1 VEQRHLSVIDLY
13 PLLKPALPL
22 LDAETGHRL
31 ALWAL
36 RNGLAPTDKGADDP
50 LLRCRLLGFDLSNPI
65 GLAAGFDK
73 NAVAID
79 AAQSLGFGLIEIGG
93 VTPRPQAGNP
103 RPRLFR
109 LEEDNAVINRMGF
122 NNLGMVEIARRL
134 ALRDRKRG
142 VVGVN
147 LASNS
152 DSTDPATDFDRLV
165 ETFTPIADYLTV
177 DISCPN
183 TPNGKVFQQRQPL
196 EGLLAR
202 LMSTRARV
210 AQAAGIKPPPML
222 IKSAPDLTA
231 QERSDIAEVALA
243 SGIDGMIVSNTTI
256 ARPDSLR
263 SRHVGERGGLSG
275 RPIFDMSTRLLG
287 EMYALTRGRLPLIG
301 VGGIA
306 SGADAYAKIRAGAS
320 AVQLYSALV
329 FAGPKLVRRIK
340 DELAACLRRD
350 GFASLQDAVG
360 TSMKQAA

>member
-1 VEQRHLSVIDLY
+1 MIDLY

-36 RNGLAPTDKGADDP
+36 RNGLAPSDKADDDKA
-50 LLRCRLLGFDLSNPI
+50 LRCRVLGFDLANPI

-73 NAVAID
+73 NAVAVN
-79 AAQSLGFGLIEIGG
+79 AAQCLGFGFIEIGG

-103 RPRLFR
+103 RPRLSR
-109 LEEDNAVINRMGF
+109 LEEDRAVINRMGF
-122 NNLGMVEIARRL
+122 NNLGMAEISRRL
-134 ALRDRKRG
+134 QQRDRTSG

-152 DSTDPATDFDRLV
+152 DSTDPARDFEQLV
-165 ETFTPIADYLTV
+165 ETFTPVADYLTI

-183 TPNGKVFQQRQPL
+183 TPNGKLFQQRRPL
-196 EGLLAR
+196 EQLLPR
-202 LMSTRARV
+202 LQATRSRV

-222 IKSAPDLTA
+222 IKSAPDLTE
-231 QERSDIAEVALA
+231 QERNDIAEVALDA
-243 SGIDGMIVSNTTI
+243 GIDGMIVSNTTI

-263 SRHVGERGGLSG
+263 SRHIGERGGLSG
-275 RPIFDMSTRLLG
+275 RPIFDMSTKLLG
-287 EMYALTRGRLPLIG
+287 EFYALTKGKLPLIG

-329 FAGPKLVRRIK
+329 FAGPKLVRRVK
-340 DELAACLRRD
+340 RELADCLHRD

-360 TSMKQAA
+360 VRL